1 MGSTNHLAYLM
12 ATKLKL
18 DVSEIRQPLD
28 NRWTSKPYDSDTPAF
43 HSASRL
49 WNGFPAALVVVGVLV
64 FLLALGGIVYICAS
78 WDRCVGFDP
87 VIPQL
92 HFFSFSKRFSSR
104 LQSKTEK
111 RVQPYVVFPPYNPVV
126 IDPNPKEYETQ
137 VR

>member
-28 NRWTSKPYDSDTPAF
+28 NRWASKPYDSDTP
-43 HSASRL
+43 ASRL

-78 WDRCVGFDP
+78 WDRCVRFDP

-92 HFFSFSKRFSSR
+92 NFFFIFQT
-104 LQSKTEK
+104 L
-111 RVQPYVVFPPYNPVV
+111 F
-126 IDPNPKEYETQ
+126 
-137 VR
+137 

>member
-28 NRWTSKPYDSDTPAF
+28 NRWSSKPYDTDTP
-43 HSASRL
+43 ASRL

-78 WDRCVGFDP
+78 WDRYVESDPFPGWELHWFSTDFLVGCKARP
-87 VIPQL
+87 TNVC
-92 HFFSFSKRFSSR
+92 SR
-104 LQSKTEK
+104 MWYFRHIILLLLTLIQKNMK
-111 RVQPYVVFPPYNPVV
+111 PR
-126 IDPNPKEYETQ
+126 
-137 VR
+137 